1 MKPSANILSEPLTK
15 TINDSLTM
23 AIFPD
28 AAKIDAVSPIDKG
41 TDNKNSISN
50 FRPVFILSVFSK
62 IFDVVIKNQLALY
75 VENIFSLFLSAY

>member
-50 FRPVFILSVFSK
+50 FRPVFILSVLSK
-62 IFDVVIKNQLALY
+62 IFDVVVKNQLALY
-75 VENIFSLFLSAY
+75 VENIFSPFLSVY